1 MRYQFCSLMI
11 LSPPCGAAFCWTTAA
26 GRPRQNCHCD
36 RTKHDLAAAK
46 TTTSQDQDP
55 LPAFQYMGLRIAAAI
70 LSIPADALA
79 PLGPP
84 MTEPPARSKE
94 ERRRRVTVADL
105 LAVGFGGAE
114 TEFSLP
120 AAEEKEVFG
129 DFLSSSSTMGPNPST
144 YGEVTPLGARQLFQ
158 YMGMVATRGDLR
170 MGDVFFYDLGMGE
183 GKLVIQAYLEL
194 PSSIRQA
201 VGIELSPS
209 RYQTAVA
216 AWNTIL
222 RHEPS
227 VLDNGRRLS
236 LVQGDLFQ
244 QDLSHATHI
253 FVSSLCFTEEMME
266 KLAIKLKG
274 DHESLPKVR
283 CVATLKEL
291 PNFKYSRVE
300 KVEMSWTRPHGCSVY
315 FYDSS

>member
-1 MRYQFCSLMI
+1 MLLI
-11 LSPPCGAAFCWTTAA
+11 SPCWAAFCGTAA
-26 GRPRQNCHCD
+26 GRPRHNYKYCD
-36 RTKHDLAAAK
+36 RKMQLAAR
-46 TTTSQDQDP
+46 TTTAQQDP

-70 LSIPADALA
+70 LSVPADALA

-84 MTEPPARSKE
+84 MTEPPARSAE
-94 ERRRRVTVADL
+94 ERRRRETVADL
-105 LAVGFGGAE
+105 LEVGFGGAE
-114 TEFSLP
+114 TEFALP

-129 DFLSSSSTMGPNPST
+129 DYLSSGATMGPNPST
-144 YGEVTPLGARQLFQ
+144 YGEVTTLGARQLFQ
-158 YMGMVATRGDLR
+158 YMGMVATRGDAMIR
-170 MGDVFFYDLGMGE
+170 DVVFYDLGMGQ
-183 GKLVIQAYLEL
+183 GMLVLQAYLEL
-194 PSSIRQA
+194 PTSSIRQA

-209 RYQTAVA
+209 RYRTAVA

-222 RHEPS
+222 KHEPS
-227 VLDNGRRLS
+227 LLNDGRRLS

-244 QDLSHATHI
+244 QDLSNATHI

-274 DHESLPKVR
+274 NHEYLPKLR